1 VIAYPGSTSAA
12 VQGTAASSQQPE
24 TFDEAY
30 WASQPAAVQQL
41 QNIQDP
47 TQRTEV
53 ATQLAHEGYTIDV
66 PIMAWG
72 WDPQLTTQLRQSL
85 GYTWVPSA
93 LQQPVEVAP
102 GLTAPGQPPY
112 NPANPPAG
120 SIIV

>member
-1 VIAYPGSTSAA
+1 MS
-12 VQGTAASSQQPE
+12 
-24 TFDEAY
+24 FDQAY

-41 QNIQDP
+41 QHIQDP

-53 ATQLAHEGYTIDV
+53 ATQLAQEGYTIDV

-102 GLTAPGQPPY
+102 GFTAPGQPSY
-112 NPANPPAG
+112 DPANPPAG
-120 SIIV
+120 SIAV